1 MEIAWYGH
9 ACFRLKDR
17 NITVVTDPYDKTL
30 GLPLPRPKADIVTIS
45 HSVPHHNYIAGVK
58 GEFKV
63 IDSPGEY
70 EVGGV
75 FVTGIHL
82 VAPQQKGSDA
92 TTAAE
97 NNIFVFYMDDLAICH
112 LGDLGH
118 VPTQNQVEDM
128 GSIDVLLVP
137 VGGQNALNAVQAAEV
152 ISLIEPQI
160 VVPMHYS
167 LPGLIV
173 KLDPVD
179 KFLKEMGLTKADT
192 VDTMKLTKANLP
204 EETQIVLLEAKSQ
217 S

>member
-1 MEIAWYGH
+1 MEITWYGH
-9 ACFRLKDR
+9 ACFRLRDR

-45 HSVPHHNYIAGVK
+45 HPVPHHNYIAGVK

-63 IDSPGEY
+63 IDGPGEY
-70 EVGGV
+70 EIGGV

-82 VAPQQKGSDA
+82 VASQKKGNNA
-92 TTAAE
+92 TTAAQ

-118 VPTQNQVEDM
+118 IPTQNQVEDM

-137 VGGQNALNAVQAAEV
+137 VGGQKALSAAQAAEV

-167 LPGLIV
+167 LPGLTI

-192 VDTMKLTKANLP
+192 VDTLKLTKANLP
-204 EETQIVLLEAKSQ
+204 EETQVVLLEAKSQ